1 VDRLERLVN
10 LVAALLDAKQ
20 PLTREEIRMRV
31 GGYAD
36 EEEPFRRN
44 FERDKDLLRQM
55 GLPLVLEPLDPL
67 QPEGPAGYRI
77 PRDRYELPDP
87 GLLDD
92 ELAALHLAASAVRME
107 EGMGNRAA
115 TTALWKLAGST
126 AAEPAPGP
134 PAGVAT
140 ATQAALELPTGDLVA
155 VLFGAV
161 ADRQRVRFRYRDSLR
176 EVDPWR
182 LSYRN
187 GQWYL
192 AGFDHT
198 RNQSRT
204 FRLDRVQ
211 GKVETVG
218 EPGAFDRPTGAGAGP
233 PPPWQLGDEEEL
245 QAETLVDA
253 VQAEW
258 AAAAVGEAA
267 VVERRADGSVLL
279 AIPVTNRDAFRSFIL
294 GFLDHAEVLG
304 PPALRDDLIGW
315 LEQQTRPSVGLG
327 PHASEEGGVTTTL
340 RPASMSA
347 DDKSPSDK
355 KTLGD
360 QADID
365 AGRSGVV
372 RGPASGTAK
381 PQEKGA

>member
-10 LVAALLDAKQ
+10 LVAALLDANQ
-20 PLTREEIRMRV
+20 PLTREEIRTRV
-31 GGYAD
+31 GGYA
-36 EEEPFRRN
+36 EEDEPFRRN

-55 GLPLVLEPLDPL
+55 GLPLVVEPLDPL

-107 EGMGNRAA
+107 EGMGKRAA
-115 TTALWKLAGST
+115 TTALWKLASST

-134 PAGVAT
+134 SAAG
-140 ATQAALELPTGDLVA
+140 TQTTPTSLELPTGDLVA
-155 VLFGAV
+155 LLFGAV
-161 ADRQRVRFRYRDSLR
+161 ADRQTVRFRYRDSMR

-192 AGFDHT
+192 AGFDHS
-198 RNQSRT
+198 RDESRT

-211 GKVETVG
+211 GQVETAG
-218 EPGAFDRPTGAGAGP
+218 QPGAFDRPTGAGAGP

-245 QAETLVDA
+245 QAEVLVDA

-267 VVERRADGSVLL
+267 VVERHADGSVLL

-294 GFLDHAEVLG
+294 GFLDHAVVLN
-304 PPALRDDLIGW
+304 PPTLRDDVIGW
-315 LEQQTRPSVGLG
+315 LEQLAAT
-327 PHASEEGGVTTTL
+327 
-340 RPASMSA
+340 
-347 DDKSPSDK
+347 
-355 KTLGD
+355 
-360 QADID
+360 
-365 AGRSGVV
+365 
-372 RGPASGTAK
+372 
-381 PQEKGA
+381 